1 MLLRFEFRR
10 HLDFRSHFKF
20 YLIKNEEPGSK
31 RKLGFSLKRKA
42 VTWLPDNKTTTE
54 ELQ

>member
-1 MLLRFEFRR
+1 M
-10 HLDFRSHFKF
+10 
-20 YLIKNEEPGSK
+20 KNPAPK
-31 RKLGFSLKRKA
+31 RKLGFSLREKA

>member
-1 MLLRFEFRR
+1 M
-10 HLDFRSHFKF
+10 
-20 YLIKNEEPGSK
+20 KN
-31 RKLGFSLKRKA
+31 RLKEKIGILVKEKKA